1 MRINLQKF
9 TLSTL
14 TFSLATTLAVG
25 GFSESASARG
35 GGASY
40 DKSNVQPALRF
51 DAFFEMDNGD
61 PILED
66 ESSKD
71 DDDIGIFLNAIKVDT
86 IQINKNDT
94 VKPLELELELES
106 LLLGA
111 EIFVGGE
118 RAEKIGILDNNP
130 SQNDENFLFNLSAKQ
145 ENGSIQYQIYQGD
158 IDTPTTGIRFAPIPI
173 EVPSSDSDL
182 DFVNN
187 IKDIIESSN
196 NGEYGVEDNNG
207 NFNKNGAGVLGLAI
221 NKSIRFIDE
230 ETKKNDG
237 GFGDFPDIL
246 NIKLIPSQSATT
258 IPEPSTALAS
268 LFAIGFAGK
277 FLRKSKKNNA

>member
-1 MRINLQKF
+1 MKINLQKF

-40 DKSNVQPALRF
+40 DKSNVQPALTF
-51 DAFFEMDNGD
+51 DAFFEMDNRD

-71 DDDIGIFLNAIKVDT
+71 DDYIGIFLNAIKVDT

-94 VKPLELELELES
+94 LKPLELGS
-106 LLLGA
+106 LQPGA

-118 RAEKIGILDNNP
+118 VAETIGLLDNNLP
-130 SQNDENFLFNLSAKQ
+130 SQNDEEFIFNLSAKQ
-145 ENGSIQYQIYQGD
+145 ESGLIQYQIYQGD
-158 IDTPTTGIRFAPIPI
+158 IDSPEIGIRFAPIAP
-173 EVPSSDSDL
+173 PSDSSL

-187 IKDIIESSN
+187 IKNIIESS
-196 NGEYGVEDNNG
+196 NGEYGVEENNG
-207 NFNKNGAGVLGLAI
+207 DFNQNGAGVLGLAI

-230 ETKKNDG
+230 DTNKDLNGLDEDEPVLA
-237 GFGDFPDIL
+237 PDIL
-246 NIKLIPSQSATT
+246 SIKLTPSQNATS

-268 LFAIGFAGK
+268 LFALGFAGK

>member
-1 MRINLQKF
+1 MKINLQKF

-25 GFSESASARG
+25 GFSESANARG

-40 DKSNVQPALRF
+40 DKSNVQPALTF
-51 DAFFEMDNGD
+51 EAFFEMDNGD

-94 VKPLELELELES
+94 LKPLELGS
-106 LLLGA
+106 LQPGA

-118 RAEKIGILDNNP
+118 VAETIGLLDNNLP
-130 SQNDENFLFNLSAKQ
+130 SQNDEEFIFNLSAKQ
-145 ENGSIQYQIYQGD
+145 ESGLIQYQIYQGD
-158 IDTPTTGIRFAPIPI
+158 IDSPEIGIRFAPIAP
-173 EVPSSDSDL
+173 PSDSSL

-187 IKDIIESSN
+187 IKNIIESSN
-196 NGEYGVEDNNG
+196 NGEYGVEQNNG
-207 NFNKNGAGVLGLAI
+207 GFNKDGAGVLGLAI

-246 NIKLIPSQSATT
+246 NIKLTPSQSATT

-268 LFAIGFAGK
+268 LFALGFAGK